1 MTNIKIYT
9 AFTLLGFWGHVM
21 AADIELTW
29 EWPADRVAEQKL
41 LVKIVDVKNQ
51 SAGFFGFGKTPSFAG
66 NLPDPVTVKAEVMNK
81 EGDLKGKIVELTLP
95 KLELESVSV
104 NDVAVLGVVDG
115 EVCICI
121 KQVDLETD
129 IKNTSC
135 P

>member
-41 LVKIVDVKNQ
+41 LVKIVDIRNQ

-66 NLPDPVTVKAEVMNK
+66 NLPDPVKVKAELMNK
-81 EGDLKGKIVELTLP
+81 EGDLKGKTVELTLP
-95 KLELESVSV
+95 KLELESAKA
-104 NDVAVLGVVDG
+104 NDYAVLGVVG
-115 EVCICI
+115 SKICICI
-121 KQVDLETD
+121 KTVDPNVD
-129 IKNTSC
+129 IKNVSC

>member
-1 MTNIKIYT
+1 
-9 AFTLLGFWGHVM
+9 M

-41 LVKIVDVKNQ
+41 LVKIVDVKNRK
-51 SAGFFGFGKTPSFAG
+51 AGFFGFGKTPSFAG
-66 NLPDPVTVKAEVMNK
+66 DLPDPVTVKAELLNK
-81 EGDLKGKIVELTLP
+81 GGDLKGKIVELTLP

-121 KQVDLETD
+121 KQADPEAD
-129 IKNTSC
+129 MENTSC